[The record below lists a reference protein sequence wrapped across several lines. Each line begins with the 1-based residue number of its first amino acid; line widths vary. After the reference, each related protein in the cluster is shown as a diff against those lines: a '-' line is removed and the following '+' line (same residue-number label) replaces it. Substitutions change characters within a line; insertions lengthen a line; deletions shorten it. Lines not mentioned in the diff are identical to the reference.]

1 MVKSKEEIL
10 DTLKNVKEK
19 LKVKYRVKSIGL
31 FGSYVNNKQTT
42 ASDIDFLVEF
52 ENDADL
58 FHFVGLSRYLEE
70 IFNTKVDVISKPS
83 LKEEL
88 KQDILEEVIY
98 EWKIFDLFKGYKQ
111 RYW

>member
-10 DTLKNVKEK
+10 DTLNNVKKK
-19 LKVKYRVKSIGL
+19 LKITYRVKSIGL
-31 FGSYVNNKQTT
+31 FGSYVSNTQTAT
-42 ASDIDFLVEF
+42 SDIDFLVEF
-52 ENDADL
+52 EDDADL

-70 IFNTKVDVISKPS
+70 IFKTKVDVISKPS

-98 EWKIFDLFKGYKQ
+98 E
-111 RYW
+111 